1 MQINS
6 VLKTHMANGAAL
18 LRARVIRLHVCWFI
32 YFLICV
38 YIYLLFCPSG
48 CLYLLVRKSIIHT
61 YVFMPVHMC
70 TMHMWHLSI
79 QVSNYIQ
86 SNLSVS
92 VSIIYIKC
100 GVDLYWI
107 VHTRVC
113 LRDNTSNKYTNDANP
128 HPVED
133 HRIVPCRVVR
143 TEKIW
148 KNCEVD
154 MDMRGMSEWHGS
166 LSISDDLCA
175 SSAFCDRRRKLS
187 VPRCRCSRRAAY
199 SFNIALNLKYCRNSS
214 NIFKIYSSMT

>member
-6 VLKTHMANGAAL
+6 VLKTHMANVAAL

-38 YIYLLFCPSG
+38 YIYMLFCPSG

-100 GVDLYWI
+100 GVDLYWL

-113 LRDNTSNKYTNDANP
+113 VCVIIQATNIQMMQILTQSKITELYHAEWY
-128 HPVED
+128 VQKRYEKT
-133 HRIVPCRVVR
+133 VR
-143 TEKIW
+143 
-148 KNCEVD
+148 
-154 MDMRGMSEWHGS
+154 
-166 LSISDDLCA
+166 
-175 SSAFCDRRRKLS
+175 
-187 VPRCRCSRRAAY
+187 
-199 SFNIALNLKYCRNSS
+199 
-214 NIFKIYSSMT
+214 